1 MAAHTS
7 KPVIYAAL
15 AGNTLIAITKFAA
28 AAHTGS
34 SAMLSEAVHSVV
46 DTGNQGLLLYGLRR
60 SARPPDQLHPFGY
73 GRELYFWAFV
83 VALLIFAGGA
93 GISLYEGLH
102 KLHDP
107 APVQN
112 AYVNYI
118 VLGLAIL
125 FEGGSWWVAFRTFR
139 RVKGAL
145 GYFEAVQRSKD
156 PAVFTVLFEDTAAL
170 LGLVIALLGIALGQ
184 WLDMPALDGVASI
197 GIALILAAT
206 AVLLAYECK
215 SLLIGEAVLPEVR
228 RGIEAIVAGQP
239 GILRVNEHRS
249 VHLGPEDV
257 LLNLSVDFASYL
269 SADQVEAAIAEM
281 ERAIKGRY
289 PEIRRVFIEAQ
300 SWRAHREALGQA

>member
-1 MAAHTS
+1 MAAHSS
-7 KPVIYAAL
+7 KTVIYAAL
-15 AGNTLIAITKFAA
+15 AGNTLIAVTKFAA

-60 SARPPDQLHPFGY
+60 SARPPDQLHPFGH

-93 GISLYEGLH
+93 GIVLYEGLH
-102 KLHDP
+102 KLHNP
-107 APVQN
+107 TPVQN

-125 FEGGSWWVAFRTFR
+125 FEGGSWWVAFKTFR
-139 RVKGAL
+139 HLKGRL
-145 GYFEAVQRSKD
+145 GYFEAVRRSKD

-170 LGLVIALLGIALGQ
+170 LGLVFALLGIALGQ
-184 WLDMPALDGVASI
+184 RLDMPALDGVASI
-197 GIALILAAT
+197 GIALILATT
-206 AVLLAYECK
+206 AVFLAYECK

-228 RGIEAIVAGQP
+228 RGIEAIIAGQP

-257 LLNLSVDFASYL
+257 LLNLSLDFASDL
-269 SADQVEAAIAEM
+269 SADEVEATIAEM
-281 ERAIKGRY
+281 ERAIRGRY

-300 SWRAHREALGQA
+300 SWRAHREALGRA

>member
-118 VLGLAIL
+118 VLGLALL
-125 FEGGSWWVAFRTFR
+125 FEGGSWWVAFGTFR

-145 GYFEAVQRSKD
+145 GYFEAMQRSKD